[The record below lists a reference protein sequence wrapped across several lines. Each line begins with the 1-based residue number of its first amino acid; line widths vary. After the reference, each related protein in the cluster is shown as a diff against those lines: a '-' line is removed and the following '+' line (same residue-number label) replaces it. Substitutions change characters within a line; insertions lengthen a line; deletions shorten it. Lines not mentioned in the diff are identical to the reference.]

1 LTARTTTDRISGYEF
16 SRAFFQKTSK
26 KSYLSTPES
35 MMAGA
40 LAGSLTVLMTN
51 PIWVVNT
58 RMTARSEDS
67 DDSAE
72 KGEAGQ
78 SQKPTTMGTLQKIIK
93 EDGVMRLF
101 AGVLPALV
109 LVLNPILQ
117 YSVFEQLK
125 QALEKRRRVGAV
137 DSFVLGAL
145 GKLVATTITYP
156 YITVKS
162 RAHVATGQQQGMIA
176 SLRKIVREEGV
187 SGLYGGE

>member
-1 LTARTTTDRISGYEF
+1 
-16 SRAFFQKTSK
+16 
-26 KSYLSTPES
+26 